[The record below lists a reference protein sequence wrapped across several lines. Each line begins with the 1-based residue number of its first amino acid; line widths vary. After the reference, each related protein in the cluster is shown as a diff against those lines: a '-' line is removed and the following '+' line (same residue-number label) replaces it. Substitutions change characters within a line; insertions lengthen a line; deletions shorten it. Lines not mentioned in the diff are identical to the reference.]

1 MEEDIIVHLT
11 NTLRILNSFQLRSET
26 DVAGEEEG
34 SAQYLTANCLLLT
47 YFNGD
52 AANLVDAHFDRALH
66 CDKTSP
72 SDKTTSPCDKQR
84 DSSGETSFT
93 FPYNDI
99 GRVNSMSRIGLTLFS
114 HLA

>member
-1 MEEDIIVHLT
+1 MHLT
-11 NTLRILNSFQLRSET
+11 KTFYSFLLRSET
-26 DVAGEEEG
+26 ETEGEEEG
-34 SAQYLTANCLLLT
+34 NAQYLTANCLLLT

-93 FPYNDI
+93 FPYNDR